1 MLLFKTYKKKVI
13 LMFSN
18 LSIKKKMNL
27 LIVMATFSIFSATIF
42 VFIAMS
48 YIESKYE
55 HLHQNSMRG
64 AIQTLE
70 IEKNLNFVS
79 RTTRDIML
87 GGDYDKNMV
96 KLSESIEECRKLF
109 LSLEKMMEHD
119 TASKMVKEAETST
132 MLFLDN
138 SFAMMKSLSKDDI
151 ENNKTKI
158 YKKYHND
165 LTPSADASRVS
176 FKKLVEFKQKELD
189 TDSIA
194 LADNLSFYKYLVL
207 VAGVICGIVVLILA
221 TIISTSITGGIQKFT
236 SLISYSANGD
246 FSKKCTESNK
256 NTELGIMGGELSKLL
271 EQVEHVI
278 HEINSTIT
286 DASKGVFTK
295 KISSQGMKGEF
306 ILALENV
313 ANNIEIMKE
322 QNKKVQRDAFN
333 AELSTKSVHVS
344 ESLSLILNDLQNNI
358 NNLKSITHATKSAAD
373 LANDSRENINEIV
386 SNLDNLNEQVNNN
399 NHSIGDLAH
408 QANNITSV
416 IELITDIAEQTNLLA
431 LNAAIEAARAGEHG
445 RGFAVVAD
453 EVRKLAERTH
463 KATSEISVSIKSLQ
477 QGMNDIQSS
486 SDIMKET
493 VNHSAEM
500 ISSFE
505 GTLEEL
511 SENSTKIVS
520 HSYHMENSIYVVL
533 EKLYH
538 ILYKSRA
545 YNSVMSLKK
554 ILKEENP
561 HQCNLG
567 VWCDGEGKKR
577 FSQTTSFKNI
587 ATPHATVH
595 TSVNKNLVYLEN
607 NAEDETLKNAPLII
621 QNFNNMEEASTELFN
636 AMDRMLEES
645 KSIK

>member
-1 MLLFKTYKKKVI
+1 
-13 LMFSN
+13 MFSN

-27 LIVMATFSIFSATIF
+27 LIAMATFSIFSATIF

-48 YIESKYE
+48 YIETKYE

-119 TASKMVKEAETST
+119 TASKMVKEAEAST

-138 SFAMMKSLSKDDI
+138 SLALMKSLTKDEI
-151 ENNKTKI
+151 ENSKTKI

-165 LTPSADASRVS
+165 LTPTADASRVS
-176 FKKLVEFKQKELD
+176 FKKLVDFKQKELD
-189 TDSIA
+189 TDSVSI
-194 LADNLSFYKYLVL
+194 ADNLSFYKYLVL
-207 VAGVICGIVVLILA
+207 VAGVFCGIVVLIVA
-221 TIISTSITGGIQKFT
+221 TIISSSITGGIQKFT
-236 SLISYSANGD
+236 SYIGYSANGD
-246 FSKKCTESNK
+246 FSQKCTQSSQ
-256 NTELGIMGGELSKLL
+256 NTELGVMGGELSKLL
-271 EQVEHVI
+271 EQIAHVI
-278 HEINSTIT
+278 HEINTTII

-306 ILALENV
+306 ALAIENV
-313 ANNIEIMKE
+313 GKSIEIMKE

-344 ESLSLILNDLQNNI
+344 ESLSFILNDLQNNI

-373 LANDSRENINEIV
+373 LANDSRKNINEIV
-386 SNLDNLNEQVNNN
+386 GNLDDLNEQVNNN

-486 SDIMKET
+486 SDMMKET

-511 SENSTKIVS
+511 SENSTKIVN

-545 YNSVMSLKK
+545 YNSVMSLKR
-554 ILKEENP
+554 ILKEETP

-577 FSQTTSFKNI
+577 FSQTNSFKNI

-595 TSVNKNLVYLEN
+595 TSVNTNLSFLEN
-607 NAEDETLKNAPLII
+607 DAESETLKNASLII
-621 QNFNNMEEASTELFN
+621 KNFNNMEEASTELFS

-645 KSIK
+645 KA

>member
-1 MLLFKTYKKKVI
+1 
-13 LMFSN
+13 MFSN

-87 GGDYDKNMV
+87 GGDYDKNIA

-138 SFAMMKSLSKDDI
+138 SFTLMKSLTKDEI
-151 ENNKTKI
+151 ENSKTKI

-165 LTPSADASRVS
+165 LTSSADASRVS

-189 TDSIA
+189 SDSVA

-207 VAGVICGIVVLILA
+207 VAGVFCGIVVLIIA
-221 TIISTSITGGIQKFT
+221 TIISSSITGGIQKFT

-246 FSKKCTESNK
+246 FSQKCNESNK
-256 NTELGIMGGELSKLL
+256 HTELGIMGAELSKLL
-271 EQVEHVI
+271 EQIEHVI

-306 ILALENV
+306 VLALENV
-313 ANNIEIMKE
+313 ANSIEIMKE

-386 SNLDNLNEQVNNN
+386 KNLDDLNEQVNNN

-486 SDIMKET
+486 SDMMKET

-511 SENSTKIVS
+511 SENSTKIVN

-554 ILKEENP
+554 VLQEQNP

-577 FSQTTSFKNI
+577 FSQTHSFNNI
-587 ATPHATVH
+587 ATPHAAVH
-595 TSVNKNLVYLEN
+595 TSVNKNLVYLEKD
-607 NAEDETLKNAPLII
+607 AESETLKNASLII
-621 QNFNNMEEASTELFN
+621 QNFNSMEEASTELFN
-636 AMDRMLEES
+636 AMDKMLEES
-645 KSIK
+645 KSTK

>member
-1 MLLFKTYKKKVI
+1 
-13 LMFSN
+13 MFSN